1 MTFGLLCAI
10 ISSPEQI
17 AQQLAAAVT
26 YQAFLE
32 HAPQIHPD
40 AASITGIIH
49 GMRVEKI
56 EEPLMQ
62 TICRLEKLVDDMVR
76 VSLTIG
82 RGSKRD
88 QKERK

>member
-1 MTFGLLCAI
+1 
-10 ISSPEQI
+10 
-17 AQQLAAAVT
+17 
-26 YQAFLE
+26 
-32 HAPQIHPD
+32 
-40 AASITGIIH
+40 
-49 GMRVEKI
+49 MRVEKI

>member
-1 MTFGLLCAI
+1 MTVDIWSALCYYWFTGYT
-10 ISSPEQI
+10 PEQI

-62 TICRLEKLVDDMVR
+62 TICRLKKLVDDMVR
-76 VSLTIG
+76 GKSHDREGEQT
-82 RGSKRD
+82 
-88 QKERK
+88 